1 MTADGSSELEAGG
14 HVRCEL
20 ESVPAILH
28 DFREFR
34 ERFLD
39 DLHAIERRVIRTM
52 VGTMLGGILTT
63 GVIGLIVL
71 AVSE

>member
-1 MTADGSSELEAGG
+1 MRVGVGS
-14 HVRCEL
+14 CD
-20 ESVPAILH
+20 PH

-39 DLHAIERRVIRTM
+39 DLHAMERRLIRTM

>member
-1 MTADGSSELEAGG
+1 MRVGVGCRD
-14 HVRCEL
+14 
-20 ESVPAILH
+20 PARLQG
-28 DFREFR
+28 FR

-39 DLHAIERRVIRTM
+39 DLDAMERRLIRTM
-52 VGTMLGGILTT
+52 VGTMLGGVLTT